1 MGFVVSRE
9 DMVAMVEVENMLREL
24 LELFEVWELGEEKR
38 MGELMEGPYYLFYKG
53 RKEAYGHCANAVQ
66 VCRRR
71 VPDWV
76 PMFTQNG
83 LVSR

>member
-1 MGFVVSRE
+1 MISVVEIDSI
-9 DMVAMVEVENMLREL
+9 LSEL

-53 RKEAYGHCANAVQ
+53 RKEAYGHCVNAVY

-71 VPDWV
+71 VSD
-76 PMFTQNG
+76 
-83 LVSR
+83 LVKGGRENEPVRRMG